1 VEPAVPAEYDYRVT
15 DSDQGFGSGS
25 ASDVRPLRDVRA
37 DRLLSMR
44 ELAQL
49 AGVATSTIYLIEAGR
64 STPHLSVIRRL
75 SVALEIDPQ
84 AVTEFRRA
92 IRARTDFR

>member
-1 VEPAVPAEYDYRVT
+1 LERDDYRVT
-15 DSDQGFGSGS
+15 GSDQGFGSGS

-49 AGVATSTIYLIEAGR
+49 AGVAPSTIYLIEVGR
-64 STPHLSVIRRL
+64 TTPRLSVIRRL
-75 SVALEIDPQ
+75 SEALAIDPQ
-84 AVTEFRRA
+84 EVTEFRRA
-92 IRARTDFR
+92 IRAHADSR